1 MLKVRML
8 GQEEISYDG
17 QPILSGKNKITKTL
31 ELLLLLLHCG
41 EEGIT
46 RSALQGAL
54 YGTDEV
60 SDAGNSL
67 RVTSHRLRKILLE
80 AGFPEEEY
88 ISSKEGIYRFCSTV
102 EMDIDIWKFRELL
115 EKAEKEKQEEKKA
128 ALLTEACDLYRGE
141 FLPKLS
147 GEEWVILA
155 AASYKKA
162 YETALE
168 WLIEYLKKRDN
179 YEEILR
185 LVALPCQLYPFE
197 EWQTV
202 RIDCYIAE
210 NRYKKAMEEYERTA
224 NLLSEELGVGPSEHM
239 LEQFQRMSSHIS
251 NRYGAIEEIKKDMI
265 EGEKQEGAF
274 YCTPP
279 SFRDVY
285 RMVRRNMERSGQSVY
300 MLVCSL
306 TDGKGFA
313 LEQGDKLEELA
324 ERLKNS
330 IQVSLRRGDAYT
342 RYGANQY
349 LVMLGGI
356 SRENC
361 HVVIDRITASFTK
374 EHKSWAKKLQC
385 SVTSLYDE
393 EG

>member
-1 MLKVRML
+1 MLKVRMF

-17 QPILSGKNKITKTL
+17 TPFITGKNKITKTL

-41 EEGIT
+41 DEGIT
-46 RSALQGAL
+46 RSALQREL

-80 AGFPEEEY
+80 AGLPEEEY
-88 ISSKEGIYRFCSTV
+88 ISSKEGIYRWNGTEETDV
-102 EMDIDIWKFRELL
+102 DIWEFEKLL
-115 EKAEKEKQEEKKA
+115 KEAEKETKEEKKA
-128 ALLTEACDLYRGE
+128 ELLKKACGLYRGE

-147 GEEWVILA
+147 GQEWVILA
-155 AASYKKA
+155 AANYKRE
-162 YETALE
+162 YVTALE
-168 WLIEYLKKRDN
+168 WLIEWLKKGEE
-179 YEEILR
+179 YEEILK
-185 LVALPCQLYPFE
+185 LVELPCQLYPFE

-210 NRYKKAMEEYERTA
+210 NRYKEAMEEYQRTA
-224 NLLSEELGVGPSEHM
+224 ELLSEELGVGPSEHM
-239 LEQFQRMSSHIS
+239 LEQFRRMSSHIS

-265 EGEKQEGAF
+265 EGEKEEGAF

-285 RMVRRNMERSGQSVY
+285 RMLRRNMERSGQSVY

-306 TDGKGFA
+306 TDNKGMA
-313 LEQGDKLEELA
+313 MEQGERLEELA
-324 ERLKNS
+324 GRLKDS
-330 IQVSLRRGDAYT
+330 IQASLRRGDAYT

-361 HVVIDRITASFTK
+361 DVVIDRITASFTK

-385 SVTSLYDE
+385 SVTSLYDK